1 MEKTELKKNKDG
13 EHILEIIVIVMLGIT
28 ALFTAWA
35 TWIGSLHGGEQATS
49 YTKSN
54 NVASEGNSEYNAAV
68 QTMMQDMLLWSDVSD
83 MQIDLIAAD
92 NNGDDV
98 TYGEVASKVFYKLND
113 NLSDEMAAMIGWD
126 WAYMEMDPVEAVSDW
141 MTKEEALVSPFADQE
156 YVDSYFIKA
165 NELLTYS
172 NELLESG
179 KESNANGDAYG
190 LVTVI
195 YSVVLFLLGIAG
207 SFKSLKNRMVIVIIS
222 VAAFVFATIYM
233 LTIPMP
239 NEFALGSFFGG

>member
-1 MEKTELKKNKDG
+1 MEKTELKKNKDW

-126 WAYMEMDPVEAVSDW
+126 WAYMEMDPMEAVSDW
-141 MTKEEALVSPFADQE
+141 MTKEEALVSPFANQE
-156 YVDSYFIKA
+156 FVDGYFVKA

-239 NEFALGSFFGG
+239 NEFAFGSFFGG